1 MNIKTELDYKQ
12 KILSLEQEITNLK
25 TAFQV
30 MKLKYEKEK
39 EDKTSEIPYDYYR
52 DKVQCS
58 SVYENCI
65 FKSAEIL
72 T

>member
-1 MNIKTELDYKQ
+1 MNIKTELDYKK

-39 EDKTSEIPYDYYR
+39 EDKTSEIPYNYYR
-52 DKVQCS
+52 DKV
-58 SVYENCI
+58 
-65 FKSAEIL
+65 
-72 T
+72 